1 MAANELAGPATVV
14 PMLTPVLTDARFF
27 RQRGV
32 TAYGVG
38 LFAEEMDFAGALAMF
53 HGNNER
59 VGVTS
64 VELTTTMLAATIAQF
79 GELTG
84 ERS

>member
-1 MAANELAGPATVV
+1 
-14 PMLTPVLTDARFF
+14 MLTPVLTDGRFF

-38 LFAEEMDFAGALAMF
+38 LFEPDMDFAGSLAMF

-59 VGVTS
+59 VGVGS
-64 VELTTTMLAATIAQF
+64 VDLTTTMLATVLDRF
-79 GELTG
+79 GQRVAG
-84 ERS
+84 GP